1 MSNKGRV
8 GHTFGKQQ
16 HEEKKHRV
24 HECMFNIKQFRFRP
38 RPQTEQKE
46 EEEAERICCFQRI
59 RISSNC
65 TSLSAR
71 LLVWKRSRCS
81 LQPHQPPQAV
91 ILYIDKVPESSS
103 KVLKPEK
110 STKLRA

>member
-24 HECMFNIKQFRFRP
+24 RECMFNIKQFRFRP

-59 RISSNC
+59 RVSSNC

-71 LLVWKRSRCS
+71 LLVWKRSDALFS
-81 LQPHQPPQAV
+81 LISLHRQ
-91 ILYIDKVPESSS
+91 
-103 KVLKPEK
+103 
-110 STKLRA
+110 

>member
-24 HECMFNIKQFRFRP
+24 RECMFNIKQFRFRP

-46 EEEAERICCFQRI
+46 
-59 RISSNC
+59 
-65 TSLSAR
+65 SAVFKESGSVQTV
-71 LLVWKRSRCS
+71 LLY
-81 LQPHQPPQAV
+81 LQ
-91 ILYIDKVPESSS
+91 DC
-103 KVLKPEK
+103 
-110 STKLRA
+110 